1 MVVPETQT
9 QENEDDE
16 DEQVADGDD
25 DEEEDEEED
34 AYEDCYWTN
43 DIVLIVCQLPSRSY
57 QRPYACSMCNHLN
70 RPSRPLKQCRNTNTF
85 YHIKWAG
92 YDDTENTWEP
102 TENLLPYSILL
113 KTHSHIA
120 YDFLGTQR
128 NCWTSTTNQSAALL
142 NHPKLVGK
150 ANPRPHIEILTSPLT
165 PNLHPL
171 PSQMSARNAIAHLSQ
186 KSGWVSTSF
195 PSPRPKTGC
204 PSSKSGTTRS
214 TRSRR

>member
-85 YHIKWAG
+85 ITSNG
-92 YDDTENTWEP
+92 LDMM
-102 TENLLPYSILL
+102 
-113 KTHSHIA
+113 
-120 YDFLGTQR
+120 TQR
-128 NCWTSTTNQSAALL
+128 TLGNPQKIYYRTAFYS
-142 NHPKLVGK
+142 KLI
-150 ANPRPHIEILTSPLT
+150 AISLTIS
-165 PNLHPL
+165 
-171 PSQMSARNAIAHLSQ
+171 
-186 KSGWVSTSF
+186 
-195 PSPRPKTGC
+195 
-204 PSSKSGTTRS
+204 
-214 TRSRR
+214 